1 MRQLEQQV
9 VHKYGV
15 ELVADVAAGSNV
27 RLPGLHNHSSH
38 IMQIVQEVLELQQV
52 APGRLAID
60 HLCLRHRPIEDYRL
74 VGPRVAVEQQLP
86 SMQSNLVGLLAAE
99 APDQPATAAAGGGTT
114 AAG

>member
-1 MRQLEQQV
+1 MQQV

-15 ELVADVAAGSNV
+15 ELVVDVAVGVGANV
-27 RLPGLHNHSSH
+27 RLPGLHIHSSH

-60 HLCLRHRPIEDYRL
+60 HLPLRLRPIEDCRL
-74 VGPRVAVEQQLP
+74 VGPRVAAEQRLP
-86 SMQSNLVGLLAAE
+86 SMQNNLVGLLAA
-99 APDQPATAAAGGGTT
+99 AVPDQSATAAAGGGRT